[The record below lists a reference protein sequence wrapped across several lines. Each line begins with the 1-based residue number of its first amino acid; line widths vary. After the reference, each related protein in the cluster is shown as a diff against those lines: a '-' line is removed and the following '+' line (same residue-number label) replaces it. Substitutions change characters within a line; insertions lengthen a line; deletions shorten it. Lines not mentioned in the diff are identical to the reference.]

1 MVDCTL
7 MYEIMEI
14 CFLWRRRGCN
24 SLEQSGR
31 VPMDAPGNVDVSF
44 LEKEVVAQWRS
55 AYECTRECRQVTVR
69 AGGCS

>member
-24 SLEQSGR
+24 NLEQSGR
-31 VPMDAPGNVDVSF
+31 VPMDAPGNVGCIIF
-44 LEKEVVAQWRS
+44 GE
-55 AYECTRECRQVTVR
+55 
-69 AGGCS
+69 GGCGTVEECP